1 MNETFEKLS
10 EFITDAG
17 PGDPFPPA
25 IKQAVDAAFAAVA
38 QFARTSSRGARPN
51 RTTARIRI
59 LIDAFPEWRRG
70 LSDVEQKVVDVKF
83 GAASAGPSIELTN
96 DETGER
102 LDITKQMV
110 AYHLKTILSK
120 LESEFRSRAAGLP
133 AEVPSGRSRDDADR
147 KGTPLR
153 EDSEWK
159 RTLRWWRIR
168 SGKLSEKLSAQDL
181 EFLKIVETRLSE
193 IDSGAITNQRTEKSR
208 PGRRRSPA
216 KYFRLREL
224 FARKPEMLE
233 RLTTKQRD
241 AMRIGLALD
250 ESEVDEQTELGFR
263 RFSAAESMSKE
274 NFNYLLREVV
284 KRLDDADR
292 EAVR

>member
-1 MNETFEKLS
+1 MNETLEKLS
-10 EFITDAG
+10 DFISDAAA
-17 PGDPFPPA
+17 GDA
-25 IKQAVDAAFAAVA
+25 LTTSAKQTIYDAFAAVA

-59 LIDAFPEWRRG
+59 LIDASPEWRRS

-83 GAASAGPSIELTN
+83 GAGSAGPSIELTN

-120 LESEFRSRAAGLP
+120 LESEFGSRAAGLP
-133 AEVPSGRSRDDADR
+133 EEVPSGQSRDAAAAA
-147 KGTPLR
+147 PLR
-153 EDSEWK
+153 EDPEWK
-159 RTLRWWRIR
+159 RVLRWWRAR
-168 SGKLSEKLSAQDL
+168 SGKSSENLTAQDL

-193 IDSGAITNQRTEKSR
+193 LNSGAAPNERTEKSR

-250 ESEVDEQTELGFR
+250 ETGVDEQAELGFR

-284 KRLDDADR
+284 KRLDAADR
-292 EAVR
+292 EALQ